1 MANNMK
7 KQIDKAVILAGGKG
21 TRLYPLTK
29 NIPKVLIKVGEKS
42 VIEHQIELL
51 KSCGI
56 KNVWIMLGHL
66 GESIRKHLGSGKK
79 WGVNIHYYQEKKPL
93 GTAGALNPIGK
104 TLKED
109 FLVLSGDVMLNL
121 DVKKF
126 INWHQE
132 KKEKIA
138 SFVVH
143 PTDHPRDS
151 DLIETDSED
160 KISFFFQRP
169 HPHGRKTGNLG
180 IASVFAF
187 SPAIFKYIPKN
198 KKTDIEKD
206 ILPKILK
213 SEKVFA
219 YDTPEYIKD
228 MGTPERLKMVRE
240 DYISGKIFK
249 KRPSQNIH
257 EA

>member
-1 MANNMK
+1 MQK
-7 KQIDKAVILAGGKG
+7 KIKKAVILAGGKG
-21 TRLYPLTK
+21 TRLASVIKDT
-29 NIPKVLIKVGEKS
+29 PKSLVKIGDKP
-42 VIEHQIELL
+42 VIEHQILLL
-51 KSCGI
+51 KKYGI
-56 KNVWIMLGHL
+56 KDIWIMLGYL
-66 GESIRKHLGSGKK
+66 GGIIRKHLGNGKK
-79 WGVNIHYYQEKKPL
+79 WGVNIRYCQEKKPL
-93 GTAGALNPIGK
+93 GTAGALKPLGRE
-104 TLKED
+104 LKED
-109 FLVLSGDVMLNL
+109 FLVLSGDVMLDLN
-121 DVKKF
+121 VKKF

-151 DLIETDSED
+151 DLIETDSEE

-169 HPHGRKTGNLG
+169 HPRGRKTGNLG

-213 SEKVFA
+213 LEKVFA
-219 YDTPEYIKD
+219 YNTPEYIKD
-228 MGTPERLKMVRE
+228 MGTPERLKKVME
-240 DYISGKIFK
+240 DYASGKIFK
-249 KRPSQNIH
+249 KRPSQNVY